1 MWKATDKGADAEKD
15 SGAGEA
21 YQFACKKK
29 KKKCCHRTSLGPY
42 LLQLFSLSLCLLV
55 VTSLF
60 LSLVFPSLD
69 GLQTAEGKEVE
80 IKAEKQINGLN
91 GGQRRRERKKRQS
104 WDRRFLVL
112 GQIIHFVP
120 FALALKIYFA

>member
-1 MWKATDKGADAEKD
+1 MQRKTQVLEKLI
-15 SGAGEA
+15 SLHV
-21 YQFACKKK
+21 KKK
-29 KKKCCHRTSLGPY
+29 KKSAALRLAWVPTFYSC
-42 LLQLFSLSLCLLV
+42 SLSLCLLV